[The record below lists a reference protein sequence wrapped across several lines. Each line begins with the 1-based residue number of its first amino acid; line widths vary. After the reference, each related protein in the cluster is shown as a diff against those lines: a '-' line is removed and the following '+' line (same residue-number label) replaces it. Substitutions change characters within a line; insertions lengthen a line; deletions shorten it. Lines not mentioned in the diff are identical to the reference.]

1 MFWKMLKSDL
11 KQKKGLSIVLFL
23 FITVASVLVF
33 VGGVQIYQF
42 FTGSERNDTACKSSD
57 MIVYN
62 PRTGPKK
69 DDFKRY
75 VEKAIDHNPNV
86 AGKYKREVRRISSD
100 CVDFP
105 AIDEYCLIPSE
116 NGIDKIPFRLLPVT
130 LILQAYQTIIMFM

>member
-62 PRTGPKK
+62 PIISGSENN
-69 DDFKRY
+69 Y
-75 VEKAIDHNPNV
+75 EKELENVLDNDTNV
-86 AGKYKREVRRISSD
+86 AGFYKKEIRQI
-100 CVDFP
+100 
-105 AIDEYCLIPSE
+105 
-116 NGIDKIPFRLLPVT
+116 
-130 LILQAYQTIIMFM
+130 